1 MDEVFAMFR
10 AEGREHV
17 ANVTELLLALERGDI
32 DEAGLEELF
41 RAAHSL
47 KGSANTL
54 GVDDV
59 AEIAHAIEDVFGAV
73 RRGEVAYGEEANDV
87 ILAAL
92 DAISG
97 MVEEAAPGRQAETAG
112 AAATAE
118 RVRALLPNNA
128 GDARVAARRGGRA
141 GEEKASA
148 APGDGVTAVAKRPV
162 TERKPPREE
171 TLRLPVAKLDAVIDA
186 FSGMWEEKFRND
198 EFGARFH
205 GIAVAAKSVN
215 RALEEA
221 LQVYRRR
228 GDREEFSRQV
238 EKAASALGSVDREMR
253 TIDFDFGGAAKRFEL
268 DLDGF
273 GDELGRLRMA
283 PLRELF
289 RGFRR
294 PVRDLAVRLGKKVQ
308 LDIVGEDN
316 ELDKAIIELMKDP
329 LNHILRNAVDHGIE
343 TEEERRE
350 AGKAPTGRIL
360 ISSTPIGSRL
370 LIEVEDDGRGI
381 DLAEVKRVAVATGAV
396 RVEAADGLEPG
407 EVARLVFE
415 PGITTKAEVSEVGGR
430 GVGLDVV
437 VANVAALGGAVD
449 VWTEAGIGTRFTIQL
464 PLTIATARGL
474 LVEAGRAKFIV
485 PSSAIR
491 RVEVISGREIETVGG
506 RPVIRYDGRPI
517 HAAELTTVL
526 GYGGNGGF
534 EVGSVVLVLS
544 TPSGEAALLVSGVVG
559 EGEFLT
565 KNLGPLGGRVPYF
578 GAGHVTGK
586 GEVILILN
594 ADVLVREVMRAEMPL
609 RAAPAPAPERRKHT
623 ILVVDDSI
631 TTRSLEKNILEAAGY
646 DVAIASDG
654 QEALEV
660 LNKVTCDVA
669 VVDLQMPRMDGYE
682 LTRRLRASAAH
693 RDLPIIVVTSLETEK
708 DMARGLEA
716 GADAYIKKSRFDQRE
731 LLSVIE
737 RFI

>member
-517 HAAELTTVL
+517 PAAELTTVL